1 MNKNV
6 KMYGWMYEAFRN
18 KEFTMNEFKA
28 VFPSSQHAKVIYDLV
43 KLAFIKRVKRGKYK
57 VLTPDEFVSNIV
69 KDNLKQEDILKY
81 AERKYAYCNSDAVG
95 IWSDGY
101 YWTGY
106 TKGFKPIHINV
117 LKKDKEYWADF
128 FHKNNAEFVIEKENK
143 TLFGLTYILHL
154 TNKLKIEKKDGISV
168 IPLKDVIE
176 FCKSNEFTYRPALE
190 YLDDKYHLNLFKQ
203 FEHIH

>member
-6 KMYGWMYEAFRN
+6 KMYGWMYEAFGN

-28 VFPSSQHAKVIYDLV
+28 VFPSSQHAKVIYD
-43 KLAFIKRVKRGKYK
+43 FIKLNFITRVKRGRYR
-57 VLTPDEFVSNIV
+57 VITPNEFVNNIV
-69 KDNLKQEDILKY
+69 KDNLKQEGILIY
-81 AERKYAYCNSDAVG
+81 AEKKYAYCNSDAVG
-95 IWSDGY
+95 IWSDGF

-117 LKKDKEYWADF
+117 LKKDLEYWANF
-128 FHKNNAEFVIEKENK
+128 FHEYNAEFVIENENK

-154 TNKLKIEKKDGISV
+154 INRLKIEKKDGISV

-176 FCKSNEFTYRPALE
+176 FCKTNELTYRPALE
-190 YLDDKYHLNLFKQ
+190 YLDKKYNLNLFKQ
-203 FEHIH
+203 FDYIY